1 MSDKTRR
8 QIKRYVKSLK
18 WTPKDFYWKHA
29 LLVKK
34 FSLMI
39 QKKVGGDKDI
49 VEISAL
55 MHDVGKAK
63 LLAPGH
69 EKISAKLTEQFL
81 KKIKFNKDKIQKIVN
96 CIKYENFETI
106 EAKILSSAD
115 SISLIMDTLG
125 GREWFFENV
134 LKNKKA
140 RILKELEKSYSEIE
154 FDFARRFIRERY
166 KSLLKKYKAFETVRS
181 KLS

>member
-1 MSDKTRR
+1 MSNKIRR
-8 QIKRYVKSLK
+8 QIERYVKSLK

-39 QKKVGGDKDI
+39 QRRVGGDKDV

-63 LLAPGH
+63 LLTPGH

-81 KKIKFNKDKIQKIVN
+81 KKIEFNQDKIQKIVN
-96 CIKYENFETI
+96 CIKYENFKTI
-106 EAKILSSAD
+106 ESKILCSAD
-115 SISLIMDTLG
+115 SLSLIMDVSG
-125 GREWFFENV
+125 GREWFFKNI
-134 LKNKKA
+134 LKNKKEQ
-140 RILKELEKSYSEIE
+140 ILKELEKSYSEIRI
-154 FDFARRFIRERY
+154 DFARRFIRERY
-166 KSLLKKYKAFETVRS
+166 KSLLKKIRS
-181 KLS
+181 I